1 MLDGFVLKR
10 LFIPC
15 INILFF
21 KNNNFNNILFYFN
34 FNNIYNY
41 IYYCFLYYYNSDDF
55 KFYIGDTLDLET
67 IFIFKSF
74 FSFKSCTFIN
84 FNNINRNILNSD
96 LRSYFLINTLN
107 FNLYFSTIFF
117 IFGSSL
123 RKELPILNIK
133 LKNFVT
139 KFNFPL
145 VYIGSSTDFSYKILH
160 FDFINKNF
168 IYNFFFCKSI
178 SCRYLIKY
186 SFPTFF
192 FLNFNYLTIFIYLFN
207 FLNLLDF
214 IDLN

>member
-74 FSFKSCTFIN
+74 FSFK
-84 FNNINRNILNSD
+84 
-96 LRSYFLINTLN
+96 
-107 FNLYFSTIFF
+107 
-117 IFGSSL
+117 
-123 RKELPILNIK
+123 
-133 LKNFVT
+133 
-139 KFNFPL
+139 
-145 VYIGSSTDFSYKILH
+145 
-160 FDFINKNF
+160 
-168 IYNFFFCKSI
+168 
-178 SCRYLIKY
+178 
-186 SFPTFF
+186 
-192 FLNFNYLTIFIYLFN
+192 
-207 FLNLLDF
+207 
-214 IDLN
+214 